1 MSPRLPSV
9 WGSHRRPLCRL
20 SQVQDVVPAL
30 TGPLS
35 RLLEAHSLPVIHDGD
50 GLQRLKLGELEVDVT
65 WSAPTSSAFQ
75 MASAG

>member
-1 MSPRLPSV
+1 MSY
-9 WGSHRRPLCRL
+9 
-20 SQVQDVVPAL
+20 QAL

-65 WSAPTSSAFQ
+65 WSVPTSSAFQ